1 MGLVPCEFW
10 AMNYLCLGNRIQ
22 SLSCVG
28 LVCGINLVF
37 SRGVA

>member
-10 AMNYLCLGNRIQ
+10 AMNNLCLGNWIQ
-22 SLSCVG
+22 RFSCVR